1 MSTRQSI
8 WAYTCE
14 SSPVSRLLNL
24 YPHVGS
30 VSSNINVLSIHKGE
44 PTISRLLK
52 IIGLFC
58 RISSVLY
65 SSFAKETYQFKEP
78 TKRSHPILT
87 TAQEAYKPSNR
98 LHIYIQTSPVYIPK
112 EPKEPY
118 IAQKSHRIH
127 LPYVPVQYVPTLW

>member
-1 MSTRQSI
+1 MYTCQSI

-78 TKRSHPILT
+78 TNGSHHISLDHL
-87 TAQEAYKPSNR
+87 NR
-98 LHIYIQTSPVYIPK
+98 
-112 EPKEPY
+112 
-118 IAQKSHRIH
+118 
-127 LPYVPVQYVPTLW
+127 PTLSSEYTNTFTNSPSYVLSLLFDLYHESDLIQITNSII